1 MLLSGPIQNSRYAVL
16 VRLLIICLML
26 SFTVSLSG
34 RGRTRGYQAG
44 GGIHRNQPK
53 QRTKKDKQPKKP
65 SPPPEIKTVQLKPS
79 N

>member
-1 MLLSGPIQNSRYAVL
+1 
-16 VRLLIICLML
+16 ML
-26 SFTVSLSG
+26 SFAVSVSG
-34 RGRTRGYQAG
+34 RGRARGYQAG

-65 SPPPEIKTVQLKPS
+65 SPPPESKTDQQKPA

>member
-1 MLLSGPIQNSRYAVL
+1 
-16 VRLLIICLML
+16 ML